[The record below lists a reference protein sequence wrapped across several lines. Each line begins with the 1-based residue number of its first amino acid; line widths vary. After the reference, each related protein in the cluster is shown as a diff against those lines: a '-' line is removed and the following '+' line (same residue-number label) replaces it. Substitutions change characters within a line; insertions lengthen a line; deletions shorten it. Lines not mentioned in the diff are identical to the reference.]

1 MKTRFAGRPAI
12 APHLRHP
19 SALLLAL
26 ALCCSG
32 AASAA
37 DSGGYSTATGGGD
50 VAPVY
55 ADSMSALQSAVAWGN
70 KLVIY
75 TGNEDDAIKSAEADV
90 CGQWSKSPREILIGS
105 SNLTIIGAPGSSAN
119 FGIRLK
125 GARNVIIRDMTIGMM
140 QGGARNG
147 DIIGIQAGSRNIWL
161 HHNNFF
167 NKHVDCPDT
176 PDGDT
181 TFDGMIDIRDDVDN
195 ITISYNLLHDHLK
208 VGLAGSSDHDNAT
221 RHLTFHHNIYSNVRA
236 RLPLQRYGFV
246 HAYNNIYDGV
256 EVSGINVRQ
265 DGQALIEGNWFQNAR
280 NPVTSRD
287 SPVAGYWDLRNNNI
301 SSPADFAKYNI
312 TWDVSRSTLKNASD
326 WTTTKPFPAAALTYA
341 YSADPVQCVH
351 DHLAEF
357 AGPGKGGKTLV
368 CPLAAAQKAAP

>member
-1 MKTRFAGRPAI
+1 MKTRLAIHPAM
-12 APHLRHP
+12 ANLLHHKRV
-19 SALLLAL
+19 LLLAL
-26 ALCCSG
+26 VLGCSG
-32 AASAA
+32 AARAA
-37 DSGGYSTATGGGD
+37 DTGGYSTATGGGD
-50 VAPVY
+50 AKPVY
-55 ADSMSALQSAVAWGN
+55 ADSMFALQSAATWGN
-70 KLVIY
+70 KVIIY
-75 TGNEDDAIKSAEADV
+75 TGNEDAAIKSAEENV

-125 GARNVIIRDMTIGMM
+125 GARNVIIQGMSIGMM

-147 DIIGIQAGSRNIWL
+147 DIIGIQAGSRDIWL

-195 ITISYNLLHDHLK
+195 ITVSYNLLHDHLK

-236 RLPLQRYGFV
+236 RLPLQRFGFV

-265 DGQALIEGNWFQNAR
+265 EGQALIEGNWFENAR

-301 SSPADFAKYNI
+301 SSPADFEKYNI

-326 WTTTKPFPAAALTYA
+326 WITTKPFPAAALTYA
-341 YSADPVQCVH
+341 YTADSAQCVH
-351 DHLAEF
+351 EHLAEF
-357 AGPGKGGKTLV
+357 AGPSKGDKRLI
-368 CPLAAAQKAAP
+368 CPPASVQKSAP